1 MRRCIILL
9 TVFSWVL
16 AISAQENSREKTAK
30 GSYTYEI
37 PKNMSYEQA
46 CQFSSPISTVSRVQT
61 SILPP
66 VAQ

>member
-16 AISAQENSREKTAK
+16 AISAQENS
-30 GSYTYEI
+30 
-37 PKNMSYEQA
+37 P
-46 CQFSSPISTVSRVQT
+46 VSRVQT